1 MIFVSN
7 NRRILINCISAFFF
21 YKMKTKKYQIVGT
34 VQKIDR
40 QFVET
45 DATST
50 HIAHLLM
57 TTHIT
62 HLLMTT
68 HNTLIHDDTHYTLI
82 HDRSLS
88 WLCAGPSGVVKLV
101 LGPEPTLLVLY
112 FCCVT
117 YIKTICFPC
126 LLFIPVF
133 VYERQI
139 LSLHG
144 SSTQQ

>member
-1 MIFVSN
+1 
-7 NRRILINCISAFFF
+7 
-21 YKMKTKKYQIVGT
+21 MKTKKYQIVGT

>member
-1 MIFVSN
+1 MYKPEQKQKKIGCDGYQN
-7 NRRILINCISAFFF
+7 LLFFF

-50 HIAHLLM
+50 HISHLLM

-68 HNTLIHDDTHYTLI
+68 HITHF
-82 HDRSLS
+82 H
-88 WLCAGPSGVVKLV
+88 
-101 LGPEPTLLVLY
+101 E
-112 FCCVT
+112 
-117 YIKTICFPC
+117 
-126 LLFIPVF
+126 
-133 VYERQI
+133 
-139 LSLHG
+139 
-144 SSTQQ
+144 